1 MSVKDFRDKL
11 DVLRRQMEREFDVQI
26 GEFKKTLQIRLAKL
40 SLSQPH
46 KLYLAQHLPRRDAL
60 LLAAYANRSSLNTVD
75 GWNFTA
81 MPETQLEDEDSD
93 RERVTGLYEVVT
105 TY

>member
-11 DVLRRQMEREFDVQI
+11 EGLRKNLEREFDGQI
-26 GEFKKTLQIRLAKL
+26 AEFKKTVQHRLSKL
-40 SLSQPH
+40 SLSQSH
-46 KLYLAQHLPRRDAL
+46 KLYLAQHLPRRDAQ
-60 LLAAYANRSSLNTVD
+60 LLAAYANRSTLNSKD
-75 GWNFTA
+75 GWVFTA
-81 MPETQLEDEDSD
+81 MPETQLEDEESD